1 MKLIVG
7 LGNPGE
13 KYKNTRHNVGF
24 LVLDQIANSKNQND
38 KLKFKIE
45 DKFKAEIAE
54 KEIDGE
60 KVIFA
65 LPQTYMNKS
74 GEAVQKIAN
83 FYKIKSEDVIVV
95 CDDLNL
101 NLGQIRIR
109 KGGSDGGHNGLKSVI
124 VNIGEN
130 FWRVRVGIGS
140 NKQFSVNSNQFSA
153 NGNQFLEKS
162 ITDNRKLI
170 TENWL
175 SAEDYVL
182 QKFSKDEQEN
192 MEKII
197 DKTADLLVQSI
208 SSGMEEET
216 INIEN

>member
-45 DKFKAEIAE
+45 DKFKAKIAE

-124 VNIGEN
+124 ANIGEN
-130 FWRVRVGIGS
+130 FWRIRVGIGS
-140 NKQFSVNSNQFSA
+140 NKQFSVNSNQFS
-153 NGNQFLEKS
+153 EKS
-162 ITDNRKLI
+162 KTDNRKPT

-192 MEKII
+192 MKKII